1 MVSATI
7 TTTRFRTE
15 PEVLLLP
22 SAIAWGAMSLSQSP
36 AVRSAENCNI
46 IEAETAARIALAGK
60 CHRGS
65 KKKKKNRGLCTIFV
79 IQEHTR
85 LCIML
90 ISRLAG
96 VPDLRQELSCSRGR
110 KSLGDHD

>member
-46 IEAETAARIALAGK
+46 IEAETAARIVLAGK

-65 KKKKKNRGLCTIFV
+65 KKKKK
-79 IQEHTR
+79 
-85 LCIML
+85 
-90 ISRLAG
+90 
-96 VPDLRQELSCSRGR
+96 
-110 KSLGDHD
+110 KK